1 MLKKFVKI
9 AKYSGAKAGSVL
21 FARTL
26 NINSAK
32 DNKIY
37 DFRFSILDFQII
49 IRKS

>member
-1 MLKKFVKI
+1 VLKKFVKI

-37 DFRFSILDFQII
+37 DFRFSILDLKIT
-49 IRKS
+49 KS